1 MKKAITI
8 LAVLIVLVSA
18 VFATTLPDDGSSE
31 THKITLKTTIAN
43 VLPKFRLTGVAAVGE
58 SSNTAETNSNSA
70 DFTKDAEYGTVA
82 APITLNV
89 QDISVENIDVTFT
102 ASLLNAAKTGGKYTL
117 SFTAGNFTN
126 VWKVNPDTGVV
137 TQDNTIAPSTTTVP
151 ALAKATTGAA
161 KTGLTIGDPSNGSI
175 AVVFNGKECEAGNIA
190 TYRVVYDKDDNVIDN
205 NGTGYTADVTM
216 TITYDR

>member
-8 LAVLIVLVSA
+8 LAVLSVLVSA
-18 VFATTLPDDGSSE
+18 VFATTLPADDSSE
-31 THKITLKTTIAN
+31 THKITLKTTITN
-43 VLPKFRLTGVAAVGE
+43 VLPKFRLTGVAA
-58 SSNTAETNSNSA
+58 SNSATTNDASA
-70 DFTKDAEYGTVA
+70 DFTDDAEYGTAA

-89 QDISVENIDVTFT
+89 QDISEENIDVTFT